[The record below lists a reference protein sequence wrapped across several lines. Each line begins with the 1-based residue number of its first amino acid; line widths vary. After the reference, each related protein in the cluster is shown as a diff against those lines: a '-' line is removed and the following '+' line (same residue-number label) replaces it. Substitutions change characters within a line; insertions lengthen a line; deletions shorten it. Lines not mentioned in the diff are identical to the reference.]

1 MAGTSRLR
9 CRGFIEAETLA
20 GSIAILKAELA
31 ERGETISEAAIEDRL
46 EAMQWALNRG
56 DRENVAPVGTRT
68 LWVYVIPEGYPPLR
82 VFLRPRP
89 EIPDEC
95 EILWIEERL

>member
-9 CRGFIEAETLA
+9 CGGFFYGTTPP
-20 GSIAILKAELA
+20 GSIELLRSELA
-31 ERGETISEAAIEDRL
+31 ERGETISDGDIEDRL

-56 DRENVAPVGTRT
+56 DTENVSPVGTRR
-68 LWVYVIPEGYPPLR
+68 LWVYVIRLGYPPLR

-89 EIPDEC
+89 EVPDEC
-95 EILWIEERL
+95 EILWLEERL

>member
-9 CRGFIEAETLA
+9 CGGFLEAETLA
-20 GSIAILKAELA
+20 GSIEILRAELA
-31 ERGETISEAAIEDRL
+31 ARGETISDREL
-46 EAMQWALNRG
+46 DARIEAMQWALNRG
-56 DRENVAPVGTRT
+56 EAENLEPVGART
-68 LWVYVIPEGYPPLR
+68 LWVYVIPRGYPSLR

-89 EIPDEC
+89 EVPDEC